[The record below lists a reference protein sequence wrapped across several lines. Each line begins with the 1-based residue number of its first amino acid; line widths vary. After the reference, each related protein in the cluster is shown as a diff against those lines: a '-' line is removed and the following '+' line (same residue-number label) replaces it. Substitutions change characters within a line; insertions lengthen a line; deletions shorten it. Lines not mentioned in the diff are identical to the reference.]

1 MRFCVFGFLSL
12 ILIVSPVSAWFFPN
26 STAIPPSLRNT
37 TRVFWDAFSNFTGCH
52 HGQNVDGLNRI
63 KKYFQRFGYI
73 PETFSGNFTDDFD
86 DVLKAAVELYQRNF
100 GLNVTGELDTLTI
113 KHIVIPRC
121 GNPDVVN
128 GTSLMHGGRRKT
140 FEVNF
145 SPRGGGR
152 GVRLHTVKRYT
163 LFPGEPRWPRDRRD
177 LTYAFD
183 PSNPLTDE
191 VKGVFARAFGR
202 WSDVTA
208 LNFTRVDSFST
219 SDITIGF
226 YTGDHGDGE
235 PFDGVLGTLAH
246 AFSPPSGKFHLDAD
260 ENWVVSGDLE
270 SFLSVSAAVDLESVA
285 VHEIGHLL
293 GLGHSSVEESIM
305 YPTITTGKRKVDL
318 TNDDVEGIQY
328 LYGANPNFNGTSPP
342 STTTTTT
349 RQRDTTGGFGA
360 AAGRIDVSSRL
371 TIFSLLLST
380 VGFFLWFL
388 P

>member
-1 MRFCVFGFLSL
+1 MRFCVLGLLSF

-37 TRVFWDAFSNFTGCH
+37 TRVFWNAFSNFTGCH
-52 HGQNVDGLNRI
+52 HGQNVDGLFRV

-73 PETFSGNFTDDFD
+73 PETFTGNFTDDFD
-86 DVLKAAVELYQRNF
+86 DILKAAVELYQKNF
-100 GLNVTGELDTLTI
+100 RLNVTGELDAPTI

-128 GTSLMHGGRRKT
+128 GTSVMHNGRRKT
-140 FEVNF
+140 FEVSF
-145 SPRGGGR
+145 SPGSRIP
-152 GVRLHTVKRYT
+152 RLHAVKHYT
-163 LFPGEPRWPRDRRD
+163 LFPGEPRWPKDRRD

-183 PSNPLTDE
+183 PRNPLTDE

-202 WSDVTA
+202 WAEVTE
-208 LNFTRVDSFST
+208 LNFTNIESFTT

-260 ENWVVSGDLE
+260 ENWVVSGDLD
-270 SFLSVSAAVDLESVA
+270 SFLSVTAAVDLESVA

-342 STTTTTT
+342 STTT
-349 RQRDTTGGFGA
+349 RQRDTGSFGA
-360 AAGRIDVSSRL
+360 AWRIDGSSRL

-380 VGFFLWFL
+380 VGWFLWVL

>member
-1 MRFCVFGFLSL
+1 MRFCVFGFLSFFL
-12 ILIVSPVSAWFFPN
+12 IASPTSAWFFPN

-52 HGQNVDGLNRI
+52 HGQKNVDGLYRL

-86 DVLKAAVELYQRNF
+86 DILKTAVELYQNNF
-100 GLNVTGELDTLTI
+100 KLNVTGELDPLTI

-128 GTSLMHGGRRKT
+128 GTSLMHSGRRKT

-145 SPRGGGR
+145 SRKH
-152 GVRLHTVKRYT
+152 LHTVKRYT
-163 LFPGEPRWPRDRRD
+163 FFPGEPRWPKNRRD

-191 VKGVFARAFGR
+191 VKSVFARAFGR
-202 WSDVTA
+202 WSDVTE
-208 LNFTRVDSFST
+208 LNFTHSESFKT

-246 AFSPPSGKFHLDAD
+246 AFSPPSGKFHLDAE
-260 ENWVVSGDLE
+260 ENWVVSGDLN
-270 SFLSVSAAVDLESVA
+270 SFLSVTAAVDLESVA

-328 LYGANPNFNGTSPP
+328 LYGANPNYNGTSPS
-342 STTTTTT
+342 STTNT
-349 RQRDTTGGFGA
+349 RQRDTSSVFSA
-360 AAGRIDVSSRL
+360 AWRIDGSLRS

-380 VGFFLWFL
+380 VGFVLWFL

>member
-1 MRFCVFGFLSL
+1 MRLSVLGLLSL
-12 ILIVSPVSAWFFPN
+12 FLIPSPVSAWFFPN

-52 HGQNVDGLNRI
+52 HGQNVDGLFRI

-73 PETFSGNFTDDFD
+73 PETFTGNFTDDFD
-86 DVLKAAVELYQRNF
+86 DILKSAVELYQKNF
-100 GLNVTGELDTLTI
+100 RLNGKKKD
-113 KHIVIPRC
+113 
-121 GNPDVVN
+121 
-128 GTSLMHGGRRKT
+128 S
-140 FEVNF
+140 
-145 SPRGGGR
+145 RGQLLPGP
-152 GVRLHTVKRYT
+152 RLHAVKHYT
-163 LFPGEPRWPRDRRD
+163 LFPGEPRWPRYRRD

-191 VKGVFARAFGR
+191 VKSVFARAFGR

-208 LNFTRVDSFST
+208 LSFTNVESFSS

-260 ENWVVSGDLE
+260 ENWVVSGDLD
-270 SFLSVSAAVDLESVA
+270 SFLSVTAAVDLESVA

-305 YPTITTGKRKVDL
+305 YPTITTGKRKVEL
-318 TNDDVEGIQY
+318 TSDDVEGIQY

-342 STTTTTT
+342 AATT
-349 RQRDTTGGFGA
+349 RERDTGSFGA
-360 AAGRIDVSSRL
+360 AVRIDGSSRM
-371 TIFSLLLST
+371 TILLST
-380 VGFFLWFL
+380 VGLFLLLL